1 MTAVILPFLMRPLR
15 QLLIVIR
22 GSLFFRAS
30 QRSCMRG
37 PNDRAN
43 HSRHV
48 LWLSHVLVQQ
58 TGPACSVRRH
68 SLRAAHLCDG
78 RSRVISPD
86 IIADFRALPF
96 AEASFPIVVF
106 DQPHLERVG
115 ENAWMVKKYG
125 RLDKDIWRDDLR
137 AGFEEAFR
145 VLRPHGV
152 IIFKWNKTQITAQRL
167 G

>member
-1 MTAVILPFLMRPLR
+1 MTEQTILDMSCGSRMFWFNKQDPRAVFAD
-15 QLLIVIR
+15 IR
-22 GSLFFRAS
+22 SE
-30 QRSCMRG
+30 Q
-37 PNDRAN
+37 
-43 HSRHV
+43 H
-48 LWLSHVLVQQ
+48 
-58 TGPACSVRRH
+58 T
-68 SLRAAHLCDG
+68 LCDG
-78 RSRVISPD
+78 RSLVISPD

-96 AEASFPIVVF
+96 ADASFPIVVF

-152 IIFKWNKTQITAQRL
+152 IIFKWNETQITAQRL